1 MIVLGVITPGV
12 NYVRLTA
19 ASGTSASNID
29 NKDIFV
35 DSLFVQADAANNTVA
50 TLQYNGDE
58 LATIGTA
65 ASATADMPILP
76 IVGAGT
82 APNVYNLKLFSIKG
96 GDADDKFRAWATQQ

>member
-1 MIVLGVITPGV
+1 MIVLGVLTPGT

-19 ASGTSASNID
+19 ASGALPTNID

-35 DSLFVQADAANNTVA
+35 DSLFVQADAANDTVG

-65 ASATADMPILP
+65 SSATADMPILP

-82 APNVYNLKLFSIKG
+82 APNVYNLKLFQIKG
-96 GDADDKFRAWATQQ
+96 GDANDKFRAWATQQ